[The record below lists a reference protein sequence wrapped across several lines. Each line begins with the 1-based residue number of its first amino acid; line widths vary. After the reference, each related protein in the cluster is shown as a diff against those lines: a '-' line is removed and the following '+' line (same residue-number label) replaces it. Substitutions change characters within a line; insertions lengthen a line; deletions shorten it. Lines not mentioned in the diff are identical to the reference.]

1 MCESNVGGWAGTGL
15 VALSGSGG
23 TLERSGGVVVGRA
36 VTGEVGSET
45 LSDTGGALGRSGG
58 DVVDRALTGEVGSET
73 LFDSG

>member
-23 TLERSGGVVVGRA
+23 TSGKSGGV
-36 VTGEVGSET
+36 
-45 LSDTGGALGRSGG
+45 
-58 DVVDRALTGEVGSET
+58 VVDRALTGEVGSET